1 MPHAKCN
8 LQADFVLEHVLI
20 MWCIMFC
27 KMFFMTS
34 NVAESGSQAPNH
46 EKFLRPAFITDW
58 YFLGPCLEKKPSQT
72 QRGTASSQTVA
83 RLVVF
88 NYGPPFKIEIVT
100 V

>member
-58 YFLGPCLEKKPSQT
+58 YFLGPCLESPPKHSVGPLPVRQLPDLLSLI
-72 QRGTASSQTVA
+72 TVHP
-83 RLVVF
+83 L
-88 NYGPPFKIEIVT
+88 K
-100 V
+100 